1 MNKTILSCS
10 MAALLAVSAM
20 SAQARTP
27 AKLHSPVSGVLC
39 DRYVCANDKGI
50 SRELTEK
57 YLGKKA
63 AANEVFTSSDVD
75 LTEFT
80 FANGIFCDVKE
91 RLCREDRYYGT
102 NGQRSGAVSKKYTKL
117 LFGE

>member
-1 MNKTILSCS
+1 MNKTLLSGS
-10 MAALLAVSAM
+10 VAALLAVSVM
-20 SAQARTP
+20 SAQAKPP
-27 AKLHSPVSGVLC
+27 AKVQSPVLGVLC

-63 AANEVFTSSDVD
+63 AANEVFTSRDID

-91 RLCREDRYYGT
+91 RLCREDRYYGE
-102 NGQRSGAVSKKYTKL
+102 NGQRTGAISDKYTKL